1 MSHRLVAGT
10 ACCAVTPHIQPNESV
25 TAIQIALTLRCA
37 SPKRDDMAIDL
48 MIVDV
53 VMPDMSGPDL
63 AERVLVIWL
72 QMKVLFIEAR

>member
-1 MSHRLVAGT
+1 
-10 ACCAVTPHIQPNESV
+10 
-25 TAIQIALTLRCA
+25 LTLRCA

-72 QMKVLFIEAR
+72 QMKVLFIEAG